1 MNSKVLDQGTS
12 VRGTERQCVGS
23 HARARRDVCGGAPS
37 PKPTHD
43 LKSPT
48 VGSCRSWVRT
58 PGPRKRSAFIC
69 KVGRD
74 IASWT
79 LRAFSRP

>member
-1 MNSKVLDQGTS
+1 MNSKVLGQGAS

-23 HARARRDVCGGAPS
+23 HARARKGVCVGAPS
-37 PKPTHD
+37 PKPTPD

-48 VGSCRSWVRT
+48 VGSCRSWVRI
-58 PGPRKRSAFIC
+58 PGPKKRSSFIC
-69 KVGRD
+69 KVGRG

-79 LRAFSRP
+79 LRAFIRP

>member
-12 VRGTERQCVGS
+12 VRGTERQCVCS

-37 PKPTHD
+37 PKPTPD

-58 PGPRKRSAFIC
+58 PGPRKRSAFHM
-69 KVGRD
+69 
-74 IASWT
+74 
-79 LRAFSRP
+79 

>member
-23 HARARRDVCGGAPS
+23 HACARRDVCGGAPS